1 MIPGPFQG
9 QSFERAL
16 GLNSRLR
23 MGGSFIAMAAAH
35 LTAPK
40 PVSEGRPVGDLRA
53 ELDRIEADPG
63 K

>member
-9 QSFERAL
+9 QSFERAF
-16 GLNSRLR
+16 GLNTRLR

-40 PVSEGRPVGDLRA
+40 PSAEGRSVSDLRS
-53 ELDRIEADPG
+53 ELERIDADPG